1 MLFLLLQGSVR
12 QQLQALCDVSP
23 VYAQV
28 RLKRQREAV
37 AHLLSDKVQL
47 QAEVLALRTQLELRQ
62 AQVEQL
68 QQQLT
73 DVPSGNQQG

>member
-1 MLFLLLQGSVR
+1 MLLLLLQGSVR

-23 VYAQV
+23 VCAPV

-73 DVPSGNQQG
+73 AVPSGNQQG